1 MHCIPSPMSWSLRL
15 TITRRLNKDDEE
27 NQSVESSLVS
37 LLLCVM
43 KEKLSFYLFVSEM
56 REFVRER
63 ERRRRDLP
71 QVHVGLLTCT
81 VKTTP
86 FDFYFFCRF
95 YFLFEDLVYTNQ
107 LVYISSWKCEME
119 HYYSKSIFLVGVKC
133 INWKNIC

>member
-86 FDFYFFCRF
+86 FDFYFFVDFTFYLKIWCIPINWFIYRAENVKWSIIIQNRF
-95 YFLFEDLVYTNQ
+95 
-107 LVYISSWKCEME
+107 
-119 HYYSKSIFLVGVKC
+119 FLVGV
-133 INWKNIC
+133 N